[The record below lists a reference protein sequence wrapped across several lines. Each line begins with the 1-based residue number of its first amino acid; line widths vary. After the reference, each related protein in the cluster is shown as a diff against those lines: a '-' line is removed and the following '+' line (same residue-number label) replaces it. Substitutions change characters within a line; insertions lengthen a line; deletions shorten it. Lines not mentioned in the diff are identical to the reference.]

1 MARISTYSKDLIVT
15 KDDKVIGS
23 DASGSITKN
32 YTLGGIGKFL
42 GDNGLV
48 VVHTQAMY
56 QLSSTSGEKKF
67 TGATNSTSFAS
78 APTLQFSKIDGAEHD
93 IQNFILEY
101 RNRTIIIFQSDDKNS
116 YGIYK
121 VTEVAQDS
129 SDNNFYNFTLEFVSG
144 NGSFIID
151 KYYGIALL
159 GEGDKHYVHTQGEE
173 SVTWSVQ
180 HNLNKHPSVSVA
192 LDTGQK
198 GYGDVNYT
206 SKNNLTITFALPG
219 TGKAYMN

>member
-56 QLSSTSGEKKF
+56 QLSLTPGEKKI

-78 APTLQFSKIDGAEHD
+78 APTLQFSKIDGAEHN
-93 IQNFILEY
+93 IENFILEY
-101 RNRTIIIFQSDDKNS
+101 KNRTIIIFQSDNKNN
-116 YGIYK
+116 YGIYSA
-121 VTEVAQDS
+121 TDVAQDS
-129 SDNNFYNFTLEFVSG
+129 SNNNFYNFTLEYISG
-144 NGSFIID
+144 NGSFIVD
-151 KYYGIALL
+151 KYYGVALL
-159 GEGDKHYVHTQGEE
+159 GEGDKHYVHTQ
-173 SVTWSVQ
+173 SNASATWTVQ
-180 HNLNKHPSVSVA
+180 HNLNKYPAASVVLS
-192 LDTGQK
+192 TGQK
-198 GYGDVNYT
+198 GYADINYT
-206 SKNNLTITFALPG
+206 SKNSLTISFVAAES
-219 TGKAYMN
+219 GKAYMN

>member
-56 QLSSTSGEKKF
+56 QLSSTPGEKKF

-78 APTLQFSKIDGAEHD
+78 APTLQFSKIDGAEHN

-121 VTEVAQDS
+121 VTELAQDS

-151 KYYGIALL
+151 KYYAVALL
-159 GEGDKHYVHTQGEE
+159 GEGDKHYVHTQ
-173 SVTWSVQ
+173 SASSITWSIQ
-180 HNLNKHPSVSVA
+180 HNLNKHPSVTVA

-206 SKNNLTITFALPG
+206 SKNNLTITFAEAG

>member
-56 QLSSTSGEKKF
+56 QLSSASGEKKF

-78 APTLQFSKIDGAEHD
+78 APTLQFSKIDGAEHN

-129 SDNNFYNFTLEFVSG
+129 SDNNFYNFTLEYISG
-144 NGSFIID
+144 NGNFILD

-159 GEGDKHYVHTQGEE
+159 GEGDKHYMHTQT
-173 SVTWSVQ
+173 SASATWTVN
-180 HNLNKHPSVSVA
+180 HNLNKYPSATVTLS
-192 LDTGQK
+192 TGQK
-198 GYGDVNYT
+198 GYADITYT
-206 SKNNLTITFALPG
+206 SKNSLTISFTAAES
-219 TGKAYMN
+219 GKAYMN

>member
-1 MARISTYSKDLIVT
+1 MARISTYSKDLIIT

-32 YTLGGIGKFL
+32 YTLEGIGKFL

-56 QLSSTSGEKKF
+56 QLSLANGNGKF
-67 TGATNSTSFAS
+67 TGASNSTSFAS
-78 APTLQFSKIDGAEHD
+78 APALKFNKIDGAEHN
-93 IQNFILEY
+93 IENFILEY
-101 RNRTIIIFQSDDKNS
+101 KNRTIIIFQSDNKNN

-121 VTEVAQDS
+121 ATDVAQDS
-129 SDNNFYNFTLEFVSG
+129 NNNDLYNFTLEHISS
-144 NGSFIID
+144 NGSFEID

-159 GEGDKHYVHTQGEE
+159 GEGDKHFVHTQ
-173 SVTWSVQ
+173 SSSSATWTIQ
-180 HNLNKHPSVSVA
+180 HNLNKHPSVTVA

-206 SKNNLTITFALPG
+206 SKNNLTITFTQAG